1 MKQKN
6 ILAQTQMQTQQ
17 LSAMQLALAQMV
29 ELPLAQFAERIE
41 CEMMDNAALE
51 EIYHNDEDK
60 ALEKA
65 DDDWG

>member
-29 ELPLAQFAERIE
+29 ELPLAF
-41 CEMMDNAALE
+41 
-51 EIYHNDEDK
+51 YK
-60 ALEKA
+60 T
-65 DDDWG
+65 